1 MLALLSES
9 MEAVT
14 SKTAQAL
21 NVESRI
27 RGVGM
32 APPRQFDDPN
42 PEPF

>member
-9 MEAVT
+9 MEAVK
-14 SKTAQAL
+14 SKTAQAP

-32 APPRQFDDPN
+32 APPRQLDKS
-42 PEPF
+42 